1 MEKYVGEHL
10 KHPPYSLDLSPP
22 DFDLFLKLKEPLRR
36 IRFPDLNTLNEEVSS
51 TKKASYAVFK
61 RSQNDSNR
69 VQTSKEIISK
79 VYNVVFCLK

>member
-1 MEKYVGEHL
+1 MEKYGGEHL

-22 DFDLFLKLKEPLRR
+22 DFDLFPKLKEPLRR

-61 RSQNDSNR
+61 RSQNDGNR
-69 VQTSKEIISK
+69 VQTGKEIISK